1 MPALHAYNA
10 GIMKNKTIQYTIRD
24 IPPRVDKRLRE
35 RSASYGSSLNQVAVL
50 ALSQAVGL
58 DEQPHEF
65 HDLDDL
71 AGTWVHDADFDAAM
85 KAQDRIDKEMW
96 Q

>member
-1 MPALHAYNA
+1 MHVLPIYNA
-10 GIMKNKTIQYTIRD
+10 GTLKNKNIQYTIRD

-71 AGTWVHDADFDAAM
+71 AGTWVNDPEFDAAM